1 VRPAPSTR
9 TRRGC
14 CYAIT
19 EAEETPFYAALAV
32 ELAGGSHPAGR
43 ALTEVPWDDWA
54 RLDRAAPVVA
64 AAAGRGGRGRKTRG
78 NEWSTRW
85 LRWVAEEAGVGETGG
100 GVGGRHGVEGGRG
113 VEHREG
119 GRHERQRSAIHR
131 FVSISGPLPQRLWQE
146 GGSYVCWST
155 PKEVWLTSSAEVLF
169 ATCDE
174 LCRSSSVLLLVSS
187 LQGLGH
193 AISRRAWRPS
203 SATFR
208 VASLHGL
215 CRQGPAVLR

>member
-9 TRRGC
+9 LRRGC
-14 CYAIT
+14 CYVVT
-19 EAEETPFYAALAV
+19 EAPENPFYAALAV
-32 ELAGGSHPAGR
+32 RLAGRSHPAGR
-43 ALTEVPWDDWA
+43 ALTEVLWDDLE
-54 RLDRAAPVVA
+54 RLVRAASVVA
-64 AAAGRGGRGRKTRG
+64 AVSGRGGRGRKTRG
-78 NEWSTRW
+78 NQWSTRR

-113 VEHREG
+113 VEDREG
-119 GRHERQRSAIHR
+119 GCHEWQRSAIDS
-131 FVSISGPLPQRLWQE
+131 FVPISGPVPQRLWKE
-146 GGSYVCWST
+146 GQPYVGWST
-155 PKEVWLTSSAEVLF
+155 PKEVLLMSSAEVWF

-193 AISRRAWRPS
+193 AISGRAWRPN
-203 SATFR
+203 SATCR

-215 CRQGPAVLR
+215 C